1 MVAKGEKQWRRQVS
15 KCCLVEEEA
24 EIAII
29 PTMYTLR
36 FAEDVFFG
44 IFPMQKIPNNW
55 GICRFFVF
63 LIGGSCEA
71 FQLHVGLPQIAPGL
85 HVSHQHSRVLCWE
98 KPSERMCLQDTYS
111 VTYIILESYI
121 ELKTLG
127 IMNIN
132 KLDIHR
138 KKHVDGI
145 PSSHPFI
152 HMIFP
157 YS

>member
-1 MVAKGEKQWRRQVS
+1 MSSTSADLKHPVLNSIFFGGGRRFPLWIFHMTSATALKKWGHIFLTFEGFKMVAKGEKQWRRQVS

-85 HVSHQHSRVLCWE
+85 HVSHQHSRVLC
-98 KPSERMCLQDTYS
+98 
-111 VTYIILESYI
+111 
-121 ELKTLG
+121 
-127 IMNIN
+127 
-132 KLDIHR
+132 
-138 KKHVDGI
+138 
-145 PSSHPFI
+145 
-152 HMIFP
+152 
-157 YS
+157 